1 MLYFTHKFLLFS
13 SMTIIPCV
21 IFHTHSCCSLSH
33 GGVPHRF
40 ILFDFETTLHCPMR
54 GISHKS
60 LLFAVMTMMLC
71 WIISCGSCCVFL
83 FGCKEPVI
91 PVIKVLIPSH
101 SVHQLRPHSIR
112 THFNRTTPNMHTQ
125 KHFFLLLPGN
135 PFVEAADQTAER
147 RYRRWSAWLVT
158 GGASQLCHCLEREIT
173 LKIWACFVLL
183 LKPPHPSEPFL
194 CFDLI

>member
-1 MLYFTHKFLLFS
+1 MFNSMTIIPCVILHTNSCCSTAWQLSHVLYFTHILDVQQHDNYPMCYISHTFLLFN

-60 LLFAVMTMMLC
+60 LLFAVMTMTLC

-101 SVHQLRPHSIR
+101 NVHQLRPHSVR
-112 THFNRTTPNMHTQ
+112 THFNRTTQNM
-125 KHFFLLLPGN
+125 
-135 PFVEAADQTAER
+135 
-147 RYRRWSAWLVT
+147 
-158 GGASQLCHCLEREIT
+158 
-173 LKIWACFVLL
+173 
-183 LKPPHPSEPFL
+183 
-194 CFDLI
+194 LIFSG